1 MIGVWQVVH
10 RCLVG
15 VDELEGCVL
24 VACVQM
30 RCATTVRQGIKSL
43 VQHGMV
49 VGYVLCKPIR
59 VSFL

>member
-15 VDELEGCVL
+15 VDELEML
-24 VACVQM
+24 
-30 RCATTVRQGIKSL
+30 RSRSLRPDATTVRQGIKSL

-49 VGYVLCKPIR
+49 VGYDFRKPIR